1 MYLTRLYPSPKKV
14 IDKDNERFLFGS
26 LVRGKLI
33 LPKELPPDTID
44 TLKYLWH
51 RFAFTASEIE
61 FDTCSIGSENI
72 CKLVIGIETDIDIEK
87 EDEYAVKSDRYG
99 VTLKAWEANDF
110 INGFKTL
117 IQLIC
122 PINLTE
128 GEESLYIESTE
139 IHDSPS
145 LAFRGIHFCIFPD
158 SKLSTIEK
166 AIRLAGLMKLT
177 HVVFEF
183 WGTYKYDCLKSLS
196 WERYSYGFNEI
207 KPLINLARSFGME
220 VIPMLNHLGHATAS
234 RVSCGR
240 HAALNSDLRLA
251 RIFEPDGWTFCISNP
266 DTRKL
271 LSAIRDELYELCGE
285 GKYIHLGLDEAYSFA
300 TCPECR
306 KHEPSKLLAEYLNYL
321 SDDCLSHGRRP
332 IIWHDELIS
341 RNDFPAPKE
350 GYLVANGQNR
360 GTYKA
365 IKSLDRRIII
375 ADWQY
380 GYLNETNPTSEYFKK
395 AGFDVIACPF
405 DDNRNIKALSVSAK
419 KLDLFGVMLTT
430 WHHLPDYLPKLPAA
444 ASMLWENEN
453 CRFDQNW
460 TETASLLRM
469 VYDAAGDYIKAG
481 WSIKEVEG

>member
-44 TLKYLWH
+44 TLKCLWH
-51 RFAFTASEIE
+51 RFAFTASEIA

-72 CKLVIGIETDIDIEK
+72 CKLVIGIETDININK
-87 EDEYAVKSDRYG
+87 EDEYAIKADRSG
-99 VTLKAWEANDF
+99 VILKAWEANGF

-145 LAFRGIHFCIFPD
+145 LAFRGIHLCIFPD

-177 HVVFEF
+177 HVVLEF

-240 HAALNSDLRLA
+240 HVALNSDLRLA

-321 SDDCLSHGRRP
+321 SEDCLSHGRRP

-365 IKSLDRRIII
+365 LESLDRRIII

-380 GYLNETNPTSEYFKK
+380 GYLNETNHTSEYFKK

-460 TETASLLRM
+460 PETASLLRM